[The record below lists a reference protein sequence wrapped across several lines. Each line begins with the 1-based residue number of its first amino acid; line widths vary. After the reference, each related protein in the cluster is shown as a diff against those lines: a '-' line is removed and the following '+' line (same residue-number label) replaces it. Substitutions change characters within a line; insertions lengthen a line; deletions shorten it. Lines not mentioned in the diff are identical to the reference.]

1 MPLPV
6 TTHVPAGRL
15 APAVEA
21 TAYFVIAEALTNIVK
36 HARAAR
42 AYISVEVE
50 DGVLRIAVR
59 DDGVGGARPDGSG
72 LVGLRDRL
80 DALRG
85 RLEIDSPLGRGTL
98 ITAEIPLAG
107 RPVAQ
112 AVPAS
117 ESPTWSGA

>member
-1 MPLPV
+1 LAAS
-6 TTHVPAGRL
+6 AG
-15 APAVEA
+15 
-21 TAYFVIAEALTNIVK
+21 
-36 HARAAR
+36 
-42 AYISVEVE
+42 
-50 DGVLRIAVR
+50 DLRIAVR
-59 DDGVGGARPDGSG
+59 DDSVGGARPDGSG

-80 DALRG
+80 EALQG